1 MERWQVRF
9 FGPVLLVATV
19 GIGGCHLMGPLDGS
33 TTSVSNVEFMNLW
46 KTYSR
51 CRSSSD
57 PDEMRT
63 DAEQLDQA
71 ALAIT
76 RKSQAPPRLPDFL
89 QPFIAEPPSRLAVDP
104 KAMVM
109 ACTLRAGQGAH
120 AVGRL
125 VPAADLVPPS

>member
-33 TTSVSNVEFMNLW
+33 TTSVSNVEFMNVW
-46 KTYSR
+46 KTYSH

-63 DAEQLDQA
+63 DAEQLGQA

-76 RKSQAPPRLPDFL
+76 REAQAPPPLPDFL
-89 QPFIAEPPSRLAVDP
+89 QMLISEPPSRLAVDP

-109 ACTLRAGQGAH
+109 ACTLRAEQGAH
-120 AVGRL
+120 AVGQL
-125 VPAADLVPPS
+125 GLAANLF